1 MSVKYGSTSSRR
13 FGLPYAISRIAVC
26 LGGMDVLHQS
36 LQVLDGAV
44 REHAVTEVED
54 MPGAAPRGL
63 DHPTGAVFDDRPGP
77 QQQGGIQVALD
88 ATVVPA
94 RVPRPAQVDPPI
106 HPDHV
111 APGLTHQ

>member
-1 MSVKYGSTSSRR
+1 SSRR

-26 LGGMDVLHQS
+26 LGGMDVLHQA
-36 LQVLDGAV
+36 LQVVDGAV
-44 REHAVTEVED
+44 WEHAVTEVED
-54 MPGAAPRGL
+54 MAGAAPGGL
-63 DHPTGAVFDDRPGP
+63 DHPTRAVFNEGPWP

-88 ATVVPA
+88 AAVVPDHA
-94 RVPRPAQVDPPI
+94 PGLAQVDPPI